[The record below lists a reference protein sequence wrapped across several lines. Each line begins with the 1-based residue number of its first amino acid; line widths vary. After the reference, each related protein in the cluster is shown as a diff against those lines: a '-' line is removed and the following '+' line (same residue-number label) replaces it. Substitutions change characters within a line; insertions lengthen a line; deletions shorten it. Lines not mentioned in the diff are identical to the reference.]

1 MQPLRLTWTI
11 LLLGTS
17 AAPATLLAQR
27 TNDQARLIFTLSGGI
42 IGGKKLWTASPQ
54 PIQPSGVTDTFA
66 LGRDIRSNLAVS
78 FSGTYFPGSHLGL
91 MVEGFLV
98 GLGFEDS
105 CRQLFSSGSSAVS
118 SLCASIQGAEKAA
131 TSVVLSA
138 GPVFRLNSQSLVS
151 PYARLS
157 AGFIFS
163 NQSSLRTT
171 GVLPTSQGPSPF
183 DVYTDEHESRVEPA
197 LAAGVGFTA
206 AVARGYQLRWEV
218 RDNLVGVQ
226 RITGVTSQAGLV
238 PSHELEFKH
247 LLSMMIGVDVVLER
261 RRGRRY

>member
-1 MQPLRLTWTI
+1 MV

-17 AAPATLLAQR
+17 AAPVSVLAQR
-27 TNDQARLIFTLSGGI
+27 TSDQARLIFTLSGGI
-42 IGGKKLWTASPQ
+42 IGGKDLWSASPQ
-54 PIQPSGVTDTFA
+54 PIQPAGAVDTFA
-66 LGRDIRSNLAVS
+66 LGRHIRSNLAIS
-78 FSGTYFPGSHLGL
+78 FSGSYFPGAHLGV

-105 CRQLFSSGSSAVS
+105 CRQIFSSGSSAVS

-138 GPVFRLNSQSLVS
+138 GPILRMKSQSLVS

-163 NQSSLRTT
+163 NQSSLRMT

-218 RDNLVGVQ
+218 RDNMVGVQ
-226 RITGVTSQAGLV
+226 RVTGVTSEANLV
-238 PSHELEFKH
+238 PPHELEFKH